1 MVYWLLGV
9 ITLGYPYGW
18 YVRIPSYEIL
28 VVFME
33 VMRMKI
39 KDIVAVIYYA
49 FMVIHNIVKL
59 IIEIIDKRKNNR
71 PTTK

>member
-1 MVYWLLGV
+1 MN
-9 ITLGYPYGW
+9 
-18 YVRIPSYEIL
+18 
-28 VVFME
+28 
-33 VMRMKI
+33 I
-39 KDIVAVIYYA
+39 KDVIAVIYYV